1 MKTMQC
7 CRVALAALLAGWLG
21 ATAAQQNPPVEL
33 RMQATAPPGTPW
45 ARYVTEMA
53 KNLDTLTQGAV
64 VLKAGPYGS
73 EQDTIQQMARGRLD
87 MGTWSLN
94 GAALLVPELSLLQLP
109 FYFSGLEELNCVLD
123 KNLNQTVTELLA
135 KKGVR
140 LTGWNA
146 AGVVHIIGKKAYAQP
161 SDLVGLKSGT
171 FGTRAYA
178 TFWSAMGTSPKPVP
192 TTEVG
197 AAFQTGL
204 IDVAANVPMVYV
216 AAGIGKVAPVMT
228 RVYITPAPLLSL
240 MSQESWERLTPAQR
254 EALDQARPAMAR
266 DVVSGFEAGLLDRHK
281 QGGGQVVD
289 VTPAQRA
296 AWRTATAPLWPDM
309 VKELGPEG
317 ERFFNQMEAGRA
329 ACQKPA

>member
-1 MKTMQC
+1 MKTMQWH
-7 CRVALAALLAGWLG
+7 RAALAALLAGLL
-21 ATAAQQNPPVEL
+21 ASAAAQQSPPVEL

-45 ARYVTEMA
+45 ARYVTELA
-53 KNLDTLTQGAV
+53 KNLDTLTQGTV

-109 FYFSGLEELNCVLD
+109 FYFSGLDQLHCALD
-123 KNLNQTVTELLA
+123 QGLDQTVAELLA
-135 KKGVR
+135 SKGVR

-146 AGVVHIIGKKAYAQP
+146 AGVVHIIGKKAYMQP
-161 SDLVGLKSGT
+161 TDLAGLKAGT

-178 TFWSAMGTSPKPVP
+178 SYWSAMGTSPKPVP

-197 AAFQTGL
+197 SAFQTGL

-228 RVYITPAPLLSL
+228 RVYMTPAPLLSL
-240 MSQESWERLTPAQR
+240 MNQQSWERLTPAQR
-254 EALDQARPAMAR
+254 EALEQARPPLER
-266 DVVSGFEAGLLDRHK
+266 DAVRGFEDMLLERHK

-289 VTPAQRA
+289 LTPAQRA
-296 AWRTATAPLWPDM
+296 AWRAAAAPLWPDM

-317 ERFFNQMEAGRA
+317 ERFFQRMEAGRA

>member
-1 MKTMQC
+1 MKTMQWH
-7 CRVALAALLAGWLG
+7 RAALAVLLVGLLG
-21 ATAAQQNPPVEL
+21 TTAAQQSPPVEL

-45 ARYVTEMA
+45 ARYVTEWA
-53 KNLDTLTQGAV
+53 KNLETLTQGSV

-109 FYFSGLEELNCVLD
+109 FYFSGLDELHCVLD
-123 KNLNQTVTELLA
+123 KNLDQTVTELLA
-135 KKGVR
+135 SKGVR

-146 AGVVHIIGKKAYAQP
+146 AGVVHIIGKKAYVQP
-161 SDLVGLKSGT
+161 ADLAGLKSGT

-197 AAFQTGL
+197 SAFQTGL

-228 RVYITPAPLLSL
+228 RVSITPAPLLSL
-240 MSQESWERLTPAQR
+240 MSQQSWERLTPAQR
-254 EALDQARPAMAR
+254 EALERARPALDR
-266 DVVSGFEAGLLDRHK
+266 DVVRGFEETLLERHK

-289 VTPAQRA
+289 LTPAQRA
-296 AWRTATAPLWPDM
+296 TWRAAAAPLWPDM

-317 ERFFNQMEAGRA
+317 ERLFQQMEAGRA
-329 ACQKPA
+329 ACQKPN